1 MRLHAI
7 INIQSGEAGAHSS
20 KKLERKLLAIWQSA
34 GHHGRVTF
42 SNPKHLNR
50 DIRHASTSPEVDM
63 VVIGGG
69 DGTISKALPDLL
81 TAEKCLGILPMGTMN
96 YMARQ
101 LGLPLDP
108 IAAAMAITSGH
119 ATTIDLASINGR
131 PFMIW
136 CCLGLLPHYIIG
148 RDKLRRGKSSGI
160 WDSMLSGL
168 QEVALSPL
176 SLPLA
181 VIIDGEATQV
191 ETPFLMVTNNECR
204 DSPPLLLMRDRL
216 DGGMLGLYFAKDP
229 RLLSVSELGL
239 QALLGQWAGNS
250 QLTASRSTHIE
261 IQGRQP
267 GLTVSIDGEIAH
279 LSPPLHF
286 QILPKALRVQVPN
299 EDL

>member
-7 INIQSGEAGAHSS
+7 INTQSGEAGARSP
-20 KKLERKLLAIWQSA
+20 KQLERKLLAIWQSA

-42 SNPKHLNR
+42 SKPKHLDR
-50 DIRHASTSPEVDM
+50 DIRHACTSPDVDM

-81 TAEKCLGILPMGTMN
+81 SADKCLGILPMGTMN

-101 LGLPLDP
+101 LSLPLDP
-108 IAAAMAITSGH
+108 IAAATAIASGH
-119 ATTIDLASINGR
+119 PTTIDLASINGR

-136 CCLGLLPHYIIG
+136 CCLGILPHYIIG
-148 RDKLRRGKSSGI
+148 RDRLRPAKASSF

-168 QEVALSPL
+168 QEVALSPM
-176 SLPLA
+176 SLPLSLC
-181 VIIDGEATQV
+181 VDGEATQV
-191 ETPFLMVTNNECR
+191 DTPFLMVTNNECR
-204 DSPPLLLMRDRL
+204 DGPPLLLMRDRL
-216 DGGMLGLYFAKDP
+216 DGGMLGLYVAKDP

-239 QALLGQWAGNS
+239 QALLGQWVGNS

-267 GLTVSIDGEIAH
+267 CLIVSIDGEIVS
-279 LSPPLHF
+279 LSPPLNF
-286 QILPKALRVQVPN
+286 KILPRALRVQVPN
-299 EDL
+299 WDL